1 MVLTGTKPLI
11 NFVSKN
17 FKCKQDD
24 KMTMPDTKHMK
35 RIERIELQFPG
46 KGDIEK
52 FEVSV
57 PAAAELVGVQHDAT
71 ILVVLVRDWTADL
84 NATVKYTVLRVKDGV
99 KVEEA
104 GTRYIGTNG
113 EWHLFEVRPIRVS

>member
-1 MVLTGTKPLI
+1 
-11 NFVSKN
+11 
-17 FKCKQDD
+17 
-24 KMTMPDTKHMK
+24 MTMPDTKHMK

>member
-1 MVLTGTKPLI
+1 
-11 NFVSKN
+11 
-17 FKCKQDD
+17 
-24 KMTMPDTKHMK
+24 MTMPDTKTKHMK

-52 FEVSV
+52 FEVNV

-84 NATVKYTVLRVKDGV
+84 NATVKYTVLRVRDGV
-99 KVEEA
+99 KVVDA
-104 GTRYIGTNG
+104 DTRYIGSNAS
-113 EWHLFEVRPIRVS
+113 WHLFEVRSKRE